1 MNVNIENL
9 QYIKFLGGNIGM
21 TVNEQIGKKIKELRK
36 EKGLTQTEF
45 GEIFNMKQNAVTN
58 IETGKQTIYFED
70 LLSIANYFD
79 VTTDYLI
86 KENGVREKNPDLQY
100 ICDYTGLSE
109 ETVKFLNET
118 LNIDDDE
125 FLTLYARLNISK
137 HQYRFFLKVIE
148 RALMSK
154 KTIHSFAQY
163 YNDLFKCLMADDK
176 EELYFYNENRDAAL
190 YKIMKSFSHIIENYG
205 TELFEA
211 EFLELEKDIAIDGY
225 KTIEEAH
232 EEGLF
237 NE

>member
-1 MNVNIENL
+1 MEINKIIGQKINTLLAEKNL
-9 QYIKFLGGNIGM
+9 NQKDLA
-21 TVNEQIGKKIKELRK
+21 KELGVQDNVVSYWCKGTRK
-36 EKGLTQTEF
+36 PNYTQIIQMSNIFNVSSDYLLGITETQTRD
-45 GEIFNMKQNAVTN
+45 K
-58 IETGKQTIYFED
+58 
-70 LLSIANYFD
+70 
-79 VTTDYLI
+79 
-86 KENGVREKNPDLQY
+86 DLQY
-100 ICDYTGLSE
+100 ICDYTGLNE

-118 LNIDDDE
+118 LNIADDE
-125 FLTLYARLNISK
+125 FLTLYTRLNISK